1 MSGFAHSIG
10 TVTDTNTV
18 ASQFFEHYA
27 AALVTRDEKAIAA
40 MYAVP
45 SLILFP
51 GQSILVTDPVQTEEF
66 FADSWSQY
74 EGVDAA
80 DKQMTIMG
88 EGPGSVWADV
98 TWSYHG
104 KPQERFCYQLIAGP
118 NGYQIAVLTPRAA
131 AP

>member
-1 MSGFAHSIG
+1 M
-10 TVTDTNTV
+10 TDTNTL
-18 ASQFFEHYA
+18 ASQFFDHYA
-27 AALVTRDEKAIAA
+27 AALMARDEKAIAA

-66 FADSWSQY
+66 FAAAWSQY
-74 EGVDAA
+74 EGVESAPT
-80 DKQMTIMG
+80 KQMTIMG

-104 KPQERFCYQLIAGP
+104 KPRERFCYQLIAGP
-118 NGYQIAVLTPRAA
+118 NGYQIAVLTPLAA